1 MPDFS
6 LDMSVGYTWIKK
18 QTPHDLWEL
27 LPLVFE
33 DTQKRNPT
41 AAMEF
46 LGGVASR
53 AVKYNGF
60 AAPPSR
66 ISQAKLGERK
76 HMKMRAAAG
85 LHVVTTSTDA
95 H

>member
-6 LDMSVGYTWIKK
+6 LDMSIGYTQIKK
-18 QTPHDLWEL
+18 QTAHYLCEL

-41 AAMEF
+41 AEMEF

-60 AAPPSR
+60 TPPPLKNFTSK
-66 ISQAKLGERK
+66 AWGEK
-76 HMKMRAAAG
+76 N
-85 LHVVTTSTDA
+85 T
-95 H
+95 